1 MMFVPVEKR
10 NVLTMMDRLIDCRL
24 DVPIT
29 ANRCATSASIAR
41 LKVGHDEYRHEPGI
55 KYRCAVLRPTALL
68 ALTEGA
74 HCWARSADFGS
85 RLPNEDF
92 RDENLFA
99 QDRRPS

>member
-1 MMFVPVEKR
+1 MMFVPMERR
-10 NVLTMMDRLIDCRL
+10 NVLTMMDRLL
-24 DVPIT
+24 PIG
-29 ANRCATSASIAR
+29 RVSASIAR
-41 LKVGHDEYRHEPGI
+41 LKVGHDECRHEPGI
-55 KYRCAVLRPTALL
+55 KYRCAVLRPNALL

-85 RLPNEDF
+85 RLPKEDF

>member
-41 LKVGHDEYRHEPGI
+41 LKVGHD
-55 KYRCAVLRPTALL
+55 VLRPTALL

>member
-10 NVLTMMDRLIDCRL
+10 NVLTMMDRLL
-24 DVPIT
+24 PI
-29 ANRCATSASIAR
+29 ARADHRPRCATSASIAR
-41 LKVGHDEYRHEPGI
+41 LKVGHD
-55 KYRCAVLRPTALL
+55 VLRPTAPLV
-68 ALTEGA
+68 LTEGA

-99 QDRRPS
+99 QDRPS

>member
-1 MMFVPVEKR
+1 MMFVPMERR
-10 NVLTMMDRLIDCRL
+10 NVLTMMDRLL
-24 DVPIT
+24 PI
-29 ANRCATSASIAR
+29 ARADHRPRCATSASIAR
-41 LKVGHDEYRHEPGI
+41 LNVGHDEYRHEPGI
-55 KYRCAVLRPTALL
+55 KYRCAVLRPIALL

-99 QDRRPS
+99 QGRPS